1 MLRTD
6 NQRSRPRSKMMKD
19 VAWEQRRPNRPEL
32 ARVANCL
39 LDCRDMRPEA
49 LRREVQFGPVLTLW
63 LRVNEEPPLVPFER
77 QSPSSTRMQHRP
89 TGPLASLT
97 AGPSHLIYQFI
108 LV

>member
-1 MLRTD
+1 MVLRTD
-6 NQRSRPRSKMMKD
+6 NQRSRPDEKD

-32 ARVANCL
+32 ACMANCL
-39 LDCRDMRPEA
+39 LDCREMRPEP
-49 LRREVQFGPVLTLW
+49 LRPEVQFGPVLILW

-77 QSPSSTRMQHRP
+77 QRPSGLQHRP

-97 AGPSHLIYQFI
+97 AAPSYSIYQFL